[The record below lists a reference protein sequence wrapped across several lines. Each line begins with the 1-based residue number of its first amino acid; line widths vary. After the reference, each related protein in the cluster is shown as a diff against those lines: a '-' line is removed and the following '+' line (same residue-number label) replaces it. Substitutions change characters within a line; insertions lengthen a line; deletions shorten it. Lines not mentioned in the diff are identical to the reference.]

1 MPGVVEIER
10 PVFFTLPIWAIVLFY
25 LLAAGALVVFG
36 RGVYLKIRRYRAGRP
51 HPAERLAWRRAAG
64 AALDILLQR
73 PILRGDVWAGIGHL
87 LVFWGFA
94 VLFVATLIVLVDN
107 DLIKP
112 LAPEFRILKGDFY
125 LAFSWTA
132 DLFGLLFVAGLIL
145 LALRRGLLR
154 PPALRYSRRQEAT
167 HLPASAAMAREDWAL
182 LALMMLIALTGF
194 ATEAVRILATQ
205 PEFERASFAGWWG
218 AEQLKE
224 FGWSAAQAE
233 GIFAWLW
240 WFHAIP
246 ALVFVAYLPYSKA
259 WHLVAGWYTLA
270 IKPESAAKAFPES
283 ADGAGESIAAVT
295 DLTRGELAMLDA
307 CVRCGRCHVAC
318 PAATGGFPLSPRD
331 LILTLQAWAAKAT
344 PAGAGN
350 VSPVAGGVIPSSWLW
365 SCTSCF
371 ACDEI
376 CPLGIQH
383 LPFILRLRRALVG
396 EGELDARLQ
405 ESLTSLLRYGN
416 SLGKSARA
424 RAGWV
429 AEFGRPVKDV
439 RKQPAEYLWF
449 LGDYASYDPRLRPV
463 TLALARLLER
473 AGVDF
478 GILYE
483 AEQNTGNDVR
493 RVGEEGLFEA
503 LREKNRKAL
512 ERGKFDWIVTSDPH
526 SYHALKNEYG
536 LNGKVLHYTEL
547 LDRLLSSGKLT
558 VRDGERLRAT
568 YHDPCYLGRYNGIFE
583 PPRRVLKS
591 LGVELV
597 EMPRNR
603 AGSFCCGAGGGR
615 IWMEDMPGV
624 HERPAESRV
633 KEAAALD
640 GVRTLVV
647 SCPKDLV
654 MFQDAVKT
662 AGLEKRLEVKD
673 LAELVER
680 ATLPPGE

>member
-1 MPGVVEIER
+1 
-10 PVFFTLPIWAIVLFY
+10 
-25 LLAAGALVVFG
+25 
-36 RGVYLKIRRYRAGRP
+36 
-51 HPAERLAWRRAAG
+51 
-64 AALDILLQR
+64 
-73 PILRGDVWAGIGHL
+73 
-87 LVFWGFA
+87 
-94 VLFVATLIVLVDN
+94 
-107 DLIKP
+107 
-112 LAPEFRILKGDFY
+112 
-125 LAFSWTA
+125 
-132 DLFGLLFVAGLIL
+132 
-145 LALRRGLLR
+145 
-154 PPALRYSRRQEAT
+154 
-167 HLPASAAMAREDWAL
+167 
-182 LALMMLIALTGF
+182 
-194 ATEAVRILATQ
+194 
-205 PEFERASFAGWWG
+205 
-218 AEQLKE
+218 
-224 FGWSAAQAE
+224 
-233 GIFAWLW
+233 
-240 WFHAIP
+240 
-246 ALVFVAYLPYSKA
+246 
-259 WHLVAGWYTLA
+259 
-270 IKPESAAKAFPES
+270 
-283 ADGAGESIAAVT
+283 
-295 DLTRGELAMLDA
+295 
-307 CVRCGRCHVAC
+307 
-318 PAATGGFPLSPRD
+318 
-331 LILTLQAWAAKAT
+331 
-344 PAGAGN
+344 
-350 VSPVAGGVIPSSWLW
+350 VIPSSWLW

-429 AEFGRPVKDV
+429 AELGGTVKDV

-463 TLALARLLER
+463 TLAVARLLER

-483 AEQNTGNDVR
+483 AEQNSGNDVR
-493 RVGEEGLFEA
+493 RVGEEGLFES

-512 ERGKFDWIVTSDPH
+512 DRAKFEWIVTTDPH
-526 SYHALKNEYG
+526 TYHALKNEYG

-547 LDRLLSSGKLT
+547 LDRLLASGKLT
-558 VRDGERLRAT
+558 VRDGERFRTT

-591 LGVELV
+591 LGVEVV

-615 IWMEDMPGV
+615 IWMEDTPGV
-624 HERPAESRV
+624 RERPAESRV
-633 KEAAALD
+633 KEAAELD

-647 SCPKDLV
+647 SCPKDMV

>member
-25 LLAAGALVVFG
+25 LLAAGALAVFG
-36 RGVYLKIRRYRAGRP
+36 RGVYLKIRRYRAGQP
-51 HPAERLAWRRAAG
+51 HPAERLTWRRAAG

-94 VLFVATLIVLVDN
+94 VLFVTTLIVLVDN

-112 LAPEFRILKGDFY
+112 LAPQFRILKGEFY
-125 LAFSWTA
+125 LFFSWTA

-154 PPALRYSRRQEAT
+154 PPALRYSRGEEAT
-167 HLPASAAMAREDWAL
+167 HLPAPAAMAREDWAL
-182 LALMMLIALTGF
+182 LGLMMLIALTGF
-194 ATEAVRILATQ
+194 AAEAVRILATH
-205 PEFERASFAGWWG
+205 PEFERASFAGWWT
-218 AEQLKE
+218 AEQLKD
-224 FGWSAAQAE
+224 FGWSAAQAQ

-270 IKPESAAKAFPES
+270 IKPESAAKAFPEP
-283 ADGAGESIAAVT
+283 ADGAGESIAAVK

-331 LILTLQAWAAKAT
+331 LILTLQAWAAQA
-344 PAGAGN
+344 AGGANGKETA
-350 VSPVAGGVIPSSWLW
+350 VAGGVVPSSWLW

-376 CPLGIQH
+376 CPLGVQH

-416 SLGKSARA
+416 SFGKSARA

-429 AEFGRPVKDV
+429 AELSAPVKDV
-439 RKQPAEYLWF
+439 RKQPAEYLWL

-463 TLALARLLER
+463 TLAVARLLER

-483 AEQNTGNDVR
+483 AEQNSGNDVR
-493 RVGEEGLFEA
+493 RVGEEGLFES

-512 ERGKFDWIVTSDPH
+512 DRAKFEWILTTDPH
-526 SYHALKNEYG
+526 TYHALRNEYG

-547 LDRLLSSGKLT
+547 LDRLIANGKLRG
-558 VRDGERLRAT
+558 RDGERFRAT

-591 LGVELV
+591 LGVEVV

-624 HERPAESRV
+624 RERPAESRV
-633 KEAAALD
+633 KEAAELD